1 MSLWC
6 AYHTSMSTV
15 NACISSSSDELEV
28 QEVVDTPGGSATSVR
43 RITKPDNITKAP
55 SKTPKPAGLS
65 KPGKTDTPKPT
76 GPSKPTKPD
85 STKQAG
91 LSKPGSAAE
100 KVGKCR
106 GTDMFGLVYTLHMI
120 V

>member
-55 SKTPKPAGLS
+55 SKAAKPTGLS
-65 KPGKTDTPKPT
+65 KPGKTDTPKLT
-76 GPSKPTKPD
+76 RPSKPTKPD

-91 LSKPGSAAE
+91 MSKPANVAE

-106 GTDMFGLVYTLHMI
+106 GTDLFRLA
-120 V
+120 